1 MITIERLKT
10 MRESEDHLEFKAARK
25 NYPYNGG
32 KKSDPRERRHCV
44 LGYVVALA
52 NEKGG
57 YLVLGMED
65 KYPHKVCGSDF
76 AEGEEGQLMDAIYEA
91 LKIRVKAYSLKEG
104 VNRVLI
110 IEVPSRPIGRL
121 LKFEGVALMRI
132 GESLREMSDAEM
144 LSILTEQEPDYSA
157 KVCKGLTISDLDE
170 DAIDVLKQKYAVKQ
184 KNLKLKNEPT
194 QQILNDLEL
203 TTDSKLNYAALV
215 LLGSRDA
222 IRKYLP
228 QDEVIVEYRLN
239 EDSIPYTARQEFQE
253 PLMLAIDKIW
263 NYISQPASNPLQY
276 VTDGPYIFDIPS
288 FNEESIR
295 EAVLNSLCHRSML
308 INSSVVIRQ
317 SPASITIT
325 NAGGFPIG
333 VDVFNILTTPSVPR
347 AKRLCEVLQKTGLI
361 ERSGQ
366 GVDKIF
372 YNCLEE
378 GKALPDYTL
387 SDAYQVV
394 LKLNGEVE
402 DPAFH
407 LFIDEEQEKRDD
419 DHKLSVFHLLQL
431 YKIKEGQTDSLNSEM
446 VQSLINEGLVVTDN
460 DDLRL
465 CDSYQKKKERMI
477 SSREQTTW
485 QIYTQGLGVNPDV
498 VDYIKNIIDQKD
510 IENKTV
516 SLISGLRDK
525 LHVKLSVNTLN
536 FLRENLSVNRY
547 SVLLLLFFNPNLTI
561 LKMSEL
567 IHVSATTINNCI
579 KWLKA
584 HNIIE
589 REGSDKSGTWKVII

>member
-1 MITIERLKT
+1 
-10 MRESEDHLEFKAARK
+10 
-25 NYPYNGG
+25 
-32 KKSDPRERRHCV
+32 
-44 LGYVVALA
+44 
-52 NEKGG
+52 
-57 YLVLGMED
+57 
-65 KYPHKVCGSDF
+65 
-76 AEGEEGQLMDAIYEA
+76 
-91 LKIRVKAYSLKEG
+91 
-104 VNRVLI
+104 
-110 IEVPSRPIGRL
+110 
-121 LKFEGVALMRI
+121 MRI

-288 FNEESIR
+288 
-295 EAVLNSLCHRSML
+295 
-308 INSSVVIRQ
+308 

-567 IHVSATTINNCI
+567 IHVSAT
-579 KWLKA
+579 KEVFVL
-584 HNIIE
+584 
-589 REGSDKSGTWKVII
+589 RGTSNMKTELYGRLTYLWGLAPLWASILCR